1 MKHIVR
7 FAAIFPLLV
16 MATVRADQDWPRLR
30 GPTGQ
35 GVSEA
40 KNLPLK
46 WSETQNVVWK
56 TPIHGRAWSSPV
68 VMGKQIWLST
78 ASPDG
83 RELSAVCVDL
93 DSGKIQVD
101 EKLFDIAEPQYA
113 PPFQHLWL
121 ADAGT

>member
-7 FAAIFPLLV
+7 LVAITSLLST
-16 MATVRADQDWPRLR
+16 ASLRADQDWPRFR

-35 GVSEA
+35 GVSET
-40 KNLPLK
+40 KNLPLN
-46 WSETQNVVWK
+46 WSDTRNVVWK

-93 DSGKIQVD
+93 DSGKIQID
-101 EKLFDIAEPQYA
+101 EKLFDIA
-113 PPFQHLWL
+113 
-121 ADAGT
+121 